1 MTAAKVITCFL
12 FVLPLAGCGK
22 EYGELDRLDLTIAG
36 PTSRRLSAFAAFR
49 AAEGK
54 LLTVDRYFNGEKQGE
69 TSRTLRLQDPSTNMW
84 RAYDATGNWIEFRQ
98 DEEEGLFI
106 ERVHSPRYGGWV
118 TFGGPLKYAPPTL
131 GTDETHEA
139 EQRFAAWSDKRTT
152 TTGTIH
158 MKSTFAGMQE
168 IETIPGLVENCAR
181 VDSEYVLG
189 LPYGMGARINQRQWY
204 SPTFGEAIRDYD
216 GTFKLIG
223 IGLKGF
229 TGRQVV
235 TAQRPLT
242 DEDWAAILHAEA
254 NPKPPP
260 TDDEDDE

>member
-1 MTAAKVITCFL
+1 MAHLKLTFALILTL
-12 FVLPLAGCGK
+12 LLAGCGK
-22 EYGELDRLDLTIAG
+22 EYGELERLDLTIAG
-36 PTSRRLSAFAAFR
+36 PTSQRLSAFAAFR

-54 LLTVDRYFNGEKQGE
+54 LLTVERYFNGEKLSE
-69 TSRTLRLQDPSTNMW
+69 TSRTLRLQDPSTNKW
-84 RAYDATGNWIEFRQ
+84 RAYDATGNWMEFRQ
-98 DEEEGLFI
+98 DPKEGLFI

-118 TFGGPLKYAPPTL
+118 TFAGPLKYAPATL

-139 EQRFAAWSDKRTT
+139 DQRFAAWSDKRTT
-152 TTGTIH
+152 TTGTIR

-168 IETIPGLVENCAR
+168 IDTIPGQIENCAR

-189 LPYGMGARINQRQWY
+189 LPYGMGARITQRQWY

-223 IGLKGF
+223 IGVRGF

-242 DEDWAAILHAEA
+242 DEDWDAILEAAA

-260 TDDEDDE
+260 RDDEDDE

>member
-1 MTAAKVITCFL
+1 MSFAKPVLVLFL
-12 FVLPLAGCGK
+12 VLFLAGCGK
-22 EYGELDRLDLTIAG
+22 EYGELPRLDLTIAG
-36 PTSRRLSAFAAFR
+36 PTSQRLNAFAAFR

-54 LLTVDRYFNGEKQGE
+54 LITVDRYFNGEKQGE
-69 TSRTLRLQDPSTNMW
+69 TSRTLRLHDAPTNRW

-98 DEEEGLFI
+98 DPQEGLFI

-118 TFGGPLKYAPPTL
+118 TFAGPLKYAPPTL
-131 GTDETHEA
+131 GTDESHLA

-152 TTGTIH
+152 TTGTIR
-158 MKSTFAGMQE
+158 MRSTFAGMQE
-168 IETIPGLVENCAR
+168 IETIPGLIESCAR

-189 LPYGMGARINQRQWY
+189 LPFGMGARINQRQWY
-204 SPTFGEAIRDYD
+204 SPTIGEAVRDYD

-223 IGLKGF
+223 IGVRSF

-235 TAQRPLT
+235 TAQRKLS
-242 DEDWAAILHAEA
+242 EADWAAIQEAER

-260 TDDEDDE
+260 KDEEDAD